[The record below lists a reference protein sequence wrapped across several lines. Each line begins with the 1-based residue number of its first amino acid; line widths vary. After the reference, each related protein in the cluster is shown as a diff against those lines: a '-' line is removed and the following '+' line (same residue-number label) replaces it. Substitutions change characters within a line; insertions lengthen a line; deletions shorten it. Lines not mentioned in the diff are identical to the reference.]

1 MGAGWACAS
10 LPGALRRLGAVS
22 GYVPVDPIS
31 KSGLVLDFD
40 VRSSALPS
48 GRRSLCSIGAL
59 PCTCSA
65 EGSEDGP
72 RPGRSPLAPGPP
84 CSLLS
89 AGAPPVP
96 APRVWPA
103 LDATRLSCMPCSLP
117 PPPPRPE
124 SALGAAGHRAS
135 ALSSASPWSLEAGR
149 VLGDSSV
156 PAAPGW
162 HGALGES
169 GLPVTVLPR
178 PQAHVAVTA
187 SLLPPPQLTSL

>member
-117 PPPPRPE
+117 PPPPAP
-124 SALGAAGHRAS
+124 SQPWALQPIG
-135 ALSSASPWSLEAGR
+135 LLPCPLL
-149 VLGDSSV
+149 V
-156 PAAPGW
+156 
-162 HGALGES
+162 HGAWRPGVCS
-169 GLPVTVLPR
+169 GTARFPLLQAGTVPWVSR
-178 PQAHVAVTA
+178 GC
-187 SLLPPPQLTSL
+187 LLPCSPAPKLTSL